1 MLCMETY
8 GLIMSIVHAA
18 FSEGPDRLRGRKNGL
33 FIHRPVRL
41 CRAVA
46 LTQETPG
53 ATPSNSKTNKN

>member
-46 LTQETPG
+46 PDPG
-53 ATPSNSKTNKN
+53 GTGGDPEQFENE